1 MNWGKGNKRLCL
13 PGSVKFIGDVTSKDQ
28 MPENVTETAVILL
41 RDLSIKHQCMY
52 VSIQDP
58 SCFAFQ
64 QPFDIPFN
72 AIWIGS
78 TSLHKKTFSRFINN
92 CCQHLINQ
100 SWPIFVNCDCML
112 IMNDNYNCQLWSLV
126 TNDLLI
132 VIVNHIVIV
141 MNECQLQ
148 LFGNFD

>member
-41 RDLSIKHQCMY
+41 RDLSIKHQHVCIC
-52 VSIQDP
+52 VSKILHVL
-58 SCFAFQ
+58 
-64 QPFDIPFN
+64 PFNNHLTFLLIPFGK
-72 AIWIGS
+72 A
-78 TSLHKKTFSRFINN
+78 LHKKTFSRFINN

-148 LFGNFD
+148 PFGNFD